1 LDPSTS
7 SSAVST
13 LASIASIFSCRRV
26 IVEVKATH
34 KLAYADRLQLMNY
47 VIAMHLDVGL
57 LLHFGPR
64 PDIKRVL
71 GGLEARAHEEQ
82 SGFIRVILPLSFT
95 GRVFTSPVEHSLRTA
110 SAPYIALHARC

>member
-1 LDPSTS
+1 
-7 SSAVST
+7 VST

-34 KLAYADRLQLMNY
+34 KLAYADRLQVMNY

-71 GGLEARAHEEQ
+71 GVGWRPEHTRSNPGS
-82 SGFIRVILPLSFT
+82 SGSSSR
-95 GRVFTSPVEHSLRTA
+95 
-110 SAPYIALHARC
+110 